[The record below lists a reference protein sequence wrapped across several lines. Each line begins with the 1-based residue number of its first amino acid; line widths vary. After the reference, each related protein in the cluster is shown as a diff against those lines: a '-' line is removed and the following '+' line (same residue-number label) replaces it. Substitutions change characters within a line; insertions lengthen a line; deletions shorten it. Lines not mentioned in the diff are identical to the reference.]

1 MDFEEIFEGYD
12 YSSDATF
19 HMIYISVLC
28 MQFHPANTDL
38 KKSED
43 VAAAIDGSY
52 HVAVLA
58 LDRLRGGRPL
68 CSPG

>member
-12 YSSDATF
+12 YASDPTF

-38 KKSED
+38 KKSGD
-43 VAAAIDGSY
+43 VLAAIDGAFNVS
-52 HVAVLA
+52 VLA

-68 CSPG
+68 CSLV

>member
-12 YSSDATF
+12 YANDATF
-19 HMIYISVLC
+19 HMIYVSVLC

-38 KKSED
+38 KNADD
-43 VAAAIDGSY
+43 VVAAIDGSY

-68 CSPG
+68 CSPV